1 MSNYENINTEYSTYN
16 ALGRQAMIF
25 GVPVV
30 GLAVSGFVLVMATML
45 AMPFLN
51 GRALL
56 ILALLI
62 PIFIG
67 LRTVCETD
75 DQALR
80 IYAYEI
86 KWFFRKRNAKM
97 FNNTTTIIPT
107 KYGRQNSDFQRFF
120 QQDVQSAA
128 RAFRL
133 TAANLPTRY
142 Q

>member
-1 MSNYENINTEYSTYN
+1 MSNYENINTEYATYN

-45 AMPFLN
+45 AMPFLQ

-86 KWFFRKRNAKM
+86 KWFFRKKNTKM
-97 FNNTTTIIPT
+97 FNNTTTVIPT

-120 QQDVQSAA
+120 QQDVQSAT

-133 TAANLPTRY
+133 TATNLPTRY

>member
-1 MSNYENINTEYSTYN
+1 
-16 ALGRQAMIF
+16 MIF

-45 AMPFLN
+45 AMPFLQ

-86 KWFFRKRNAKM
+86 KWFFRKKNTKM
-97 FNNTTTIIPT
+97 FNNTTTVIPT

-120 QQDVQSAA
+120 QQDVQSAT
-128 RAFRL
+128 RAFRF

>member
-1 MSNYENINTEYSTYN
+1 MSNYENINTEYATYN

-45 AMPFLN
+45 AMPFLQ

-86 KWFFRKRNAKM
+86 KWFFRKKNTKM
-97 FNNTTTIIPT
+97 FNNTTTVIPT

-120 QQDVQSAA
+120 QQDVQSAT
-128 RAFRL
+128 RAFRF

>member
-1 MSNYENINTEYSTYN
+1 MSNYENINTEYATYN

-30 GLAVSGFVLVMATML
+30 GLAASGFVLVMATML

-86 KWFFRKRNAKM
+86 KWFFRKRNAKI

-120 QQDVQSAA
+120 QQDVQAAA
-128 RAFRL
+128 RTFRL

>member
-1 MSNYENINTEYSTYN
+1 MSDYENINTEYATYN
-16 ALGRQAMIF
+16 ALGRQAMIM

-30 GLAVSGFVLVMATML
+30 ALAMSSFVLVMATML
-45 AMPFLN
+45 AMPFLQ

-80 IYAYEI
+80 IYVYEI

-97 FNNTTTIIPT
+97 FNNTTTVIPT
-107 KYGRQNSDFQRFF
+107 KYGRQNSDYQRFF
-120 QQDVQSAA
+120 QQDIQSAA
-128 RAFRL
+128 SAFRL

>member
-1 MSNYENINTEYSTYN
+1 MSNYENINTEYATYN

-45 AMPFLN
+45 AMPFLQ

-62 PIFIG
+62 PNFIG

-86 KWFFRKRNAKM
+86 KWFFRKKNTKM
-97 FNNTTTIIPT
+97 FNNTTTVIPT

-120 QQDVQSAA
+120 QQDVQSAT
-128 RAFRL
+128 RAFRF

>member
-1 MSNYENINTEYSTYN
+1 MSDYENINTEYATYN
-16 ALGRQAMIF
+16 ALGRQAMIM

-30 GLAVSGFVLVMATML
+30 ALAMSSFVLVMATML
-45 AMPFLN
+45 AMPFLQ

-56 ILALLI
+56 RLALLI

-86 KWFFRKRNAKM
+86 KWFFRKRNAKI
-97 FNNTTTIIPT
+97 FNNTTTVIPT
-107 KYGRQNSDFQRFF
+107 KYGRQNSDYQRFF
-120 QQDVQSAA
+120 QQDIQSAA
-128 RAFRL
+128 SAFRL

>member
-1 MSNYENINTEYSTYN
+1 MSNYENINTEQPTFN
-16 ALGRQAMIF
+16 ALNRQAMIF

-45 AMPFLN
+45 AMPFLG

-86 KWFFRKRNAKM
+86 KWFFRKRNTKM
-97 FNNTTTIIPT
+97 FNGTTTVLPT
-107 KYGRQNSDFQRFF
+107 KFGRQNSDFQRFF
-120 QQDVQSAA
+120 QQDIQSAA
-128 RAFRL
+128 CTFRF
-133 TAANLPTRY
+133 TDTDLPTRY
-142 Q
+142 P

>member
-1 MSNYENINTEYSTYN
+1 MSNYENINTEYATYN

-45 AMPFLN
+45 AMPFLQ

-86 KWFFRKRNAKM
+86 KWFFRKKNTKM
-97 FNNTTTIIPT
+97 FNNTTTVIPT
-107 KYGRQNSDFQRFF
+107 KYGRQNSVFQRFF
-120 QQDVQSAA
+120 QQDVQSAT
-128 RAFRL
+128 RAFRF